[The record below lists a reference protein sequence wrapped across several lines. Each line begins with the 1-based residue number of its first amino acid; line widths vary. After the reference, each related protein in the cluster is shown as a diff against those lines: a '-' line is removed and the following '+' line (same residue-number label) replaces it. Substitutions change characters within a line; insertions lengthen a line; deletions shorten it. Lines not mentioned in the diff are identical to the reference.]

1 MSVIRLRYYET
12 LTFFWH
18 DLKGE
23 CTNHCYL
30 FSKMLG
36 LDAQEQSW
44 AISLAK
50 GRVDWTVCDQD
61 TLDGASMA
69 LLIYPELTWEE
80 ECKMALLHRHSV
92 VPPSMCKQAVKNAE
106 TYLKKQER
114 WKCQ

>member
-1 MSVIRLRYYET
+1 
-12 LTFFWH
+12 
-18 DLKGE
+18 
-23 CTNHCYL
+23 
-30 FSKMLG
+30 MLG

>member
-30 FSKMLG
+30 F
-36 LDAQEQSW
+36 
-44 AISLAK
+44 
-50 GRVDWTVCDQD
+50 CDQD